1 MGNENKVETVSILS
15 TFMSLVSVQF
25 LEYRRPLVNT
35 CEWMNKCLS
44 SWLLKSLCICEC
56 LSRWSQAV
64 FLGMKNE
71 EKKAKPGWWK
81 DQPSHLSPT
90 FVTIPEHSRRHICP
104 WFFSY
109 ALLSASHHLS
119 FPPFFFPLFQFSVLP
134 VLLILSELA
143 SLIDCHQ
150 VQGYVFVL
158 ERAWGD
164 EGGRCRSSLAGA
176 VSR

>member
-1 MGNENKVETVSILS
+1 MTFKKLMYLWMSFQVIPGSVSRY
-15 TFMSLVSVQF
+15 
-25 LEYRRPLVNT
+25 EKWR
-35 CEWMNKCLS
+35 
-44 SWLLKSLCICEC
+44 
-56 LSRWSQAV
+56 
-64 FLGMKNE
+64 
-71 EKKAKPGWWK
+71 KKAKPGWWK

-158 ERAWGD
+158 EKGLGRWGWQVQVLSWQVQCQ
-164 EGGRCRSSLAGA
+164 GRFCIFNSLFSS
-176 VSR
+176 SP